1 MQTKVDIHTAIDMIE
16 DKRTNLKKIISIGC
30 QMDAFQLLAL
40 HLDFLGKILHRLN
53 TNVTVE
59 WENDKPDAKTCFNL
73 VCTQINSMKKY
84 NSDILRDNLRNG
96 MIHNEIPK
104 KGLTLTHNIPQNLS
118 NTNAVIN
125 LNDLYSDF
133 CSACDD
139 VIQKLNDYEKQFP
152 SSLTTNKK
160 FPKTTVTVEL
170 HK

>member
-30 QMDAFQLLAL
+30 QMEAFQLLAL

-59 WENDKPDAKTCFNL
+59 WEKDKPDAKTCFNL
-73 VCTQINSMKKY
+73 VCTQINSMNKY
-84 NSDILRDNLRNG
+84 NSDILRDNG

-104 KGLTLTHNIPQNLS
+104 NGLTLTHSMSQNLL

-125 LNDLYSDF
+125 LYDLYSDF

-139 VIQKLNDYEKQFP
+139 IIQKLNDYEKQFP
-152 SSLTTNKK
+152 SSLSTNKK
-160 FPKTTVTVEL
+160 FPKTTVGL